1 MDMTRVRRPG
11 LLAVGALAL
20 WAAAGVSAQDALPEY
35 TVKAG
40 FIFNFAKYVEWPA
53 DAFEKADSPITI
65 GILGA
70 DPFGD
75 GLEKTLKGKT
85 VRGRSFSVQRFRETS
100 ELQRV
105 HILFIP
111 RTEKERVREILKQ
124 VESWAVLTVGEDET
138 FSRSGGTTNI
148 LIENDKPKLEVN
160 PDAAEK
166 ARLTIDSKLLRVA
179 TIVRTVK

>member
-1 MDMTRVRRPG
+1 MRSVRRPG
-11 LLAVGALAL
+11 WLLVGALIL
-20 WAAAGVSAQDALPEY
+20 CPAAVSAQDQAALPEY

-65 GILGA
+65 GVVGT

-75 GLEKTLKGKT
+75 KLENILRNKTI
-85 VRGRSFSVQRFRETS
+85 RSRPFVVLRFGEAS

-111 RTEKERVREILKQ
+111 RTEKDRVREILKQ
-124 VESWAVLTVGEDET
+124 AQAWPVLTVGEDDG
-138 FSRSGGTTNI
+138 FARAGGTTNI
-148 LIENDKPKLEVN
+148 LIEKEKPKLEVN
-160 PDAAEK
+160 PEAAEK
-166 ARLTIDSKLLRVA
+166 ARLTIDQKLLKVA
-179 TIVRTVK
+179 TIVRTGK